1 MKKNLIWVGTGLLI
15 LALTIYLMDFVKEWI
30 AIPILSVIRMIEN
43 LRQDVVWFLFIGLI
57 IFFAY
62 KNLTRWRIYWT
73 EERYPGK
80 YKREQIDYLTDLIRN
95 SHTSDFFR
103 ERLVRYLS
111 ELTIE
116 ILAYRER
123 LTPKEIREH
132 LFSGSLFLPKDIS
145 EFLQAALEAQ
155 NKVPMNRKKRGR
167 LTDRYSSLKLDP
179 LRVVEYLESQ
189 LNLSVVA
196 PEDAHDDKNA

>member
-1 MKKNLIWVGTGLLI
+1 MKKILIWAGTGLLI
-15 LALTIYLMDFVKEWI
+15 LLLTLFLMDFVKEWI
-30 AIPILSVIRMIEN
+30 AIPVLSLIRMIEN
-43 LRQDVVWFLFIGLI
+43 IRQDVVWFLFIGLI

-62 KNLTRWRIYWT
+62 KNLIRWRISWT
-73 EERYPGK
+73 EKRYPGK
-80 YKREQIDYLTDLIRN
+80 YKREQLDYLTDLIR
-95 SHTSDFFR
+95 SSYTSDFFR

-111 ELTIE
+111 ELSIE

-132 LFSGSLFLPKDIS
+132 LFSGSLYLPKDILD
-145 EFLQAALEAQ
+145 FLQAALEAQ
-155 NKVPMNRKKRGR
+155 NYVPMKRKKRER
-167 LTDRYSSLKLDP
+167 LTKRYSSLKLEP

-196 PEDAHDDKNA
+196 PEDAHGDKNA

>member
-57 IFFAY
+57 IYFAY
-62 KNLTRWRIYWT
+62 KNLLRWRISWT
-73 EERYPGK
+73 EKRYPGK